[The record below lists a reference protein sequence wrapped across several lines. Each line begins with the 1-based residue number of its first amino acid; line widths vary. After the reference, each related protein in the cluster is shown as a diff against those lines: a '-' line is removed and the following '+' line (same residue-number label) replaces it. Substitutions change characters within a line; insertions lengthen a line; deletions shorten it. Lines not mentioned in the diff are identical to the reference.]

1 MRRNR
6 SSARTV
12 CKAIWLVPL
21 LAFACVTAAVAPAVQ
36 APTLNPSSARQQ
48 GPFSESG
55 DSGPFDVEK
64 QMRRLNDDRHKTIVS
79 DTNKLV
85 KLTQEL
91 DSEIAANSSD
101 TLTPEELHKLATIE
115 KLAHSVL
122 DDRDHGHVL
131 NTVSE
136 LANELKDRAAKARLA
151 YDGRAIAKA
160 LDSAHVQRSRR

>member
-21 LAFACVTAAVAPAVQ
+21 LAFACVTTAVAPAVQ

-115 KLAHSVL
+115 KLAHSVKAKM
-122 DDRDHGHVL
+122 VL
-131 NTVSE
+131 SFGAGPQFHEPTFP
-136 LANELKDRAAKARLA
+136 
-151 YDGRAIAKA
+151 
-160 LDSAHVQRSRR
+160 SRFPGGPSQGPE